1 MVIPVESCTS
11 ARITSGGVFAIET
24 GAIWILLLPADN
36 WDMMVHIIG
45 IWEDGMMKGWMDGW
59 MDR

>member
-24 GAIWILLLPADN
+24 GAIWILLLLADN
-36 WDMMVHIIG
+36 WDMMVHVYYVCLGRWNDEG
-45 IWEDGMMKGWMDGW
+45 IDGWMDG
-59 MDR
+59 